1 MKYKTY
7 LQNKNL
13 STNTINIYFK
23 NYEIWKKFLNKNN
36 PSKKIFI
43 KFIKKYEVDHK
54 PASVNLMYHS
64 ILSIF
69 KFEKRWKLL
78 NECRDIKLPKQE
90 VTLQKILPLSK
101 FEYLKNKIKLNNWY
115 QQRNWLIFCFMFF
128 TGIRVSELFNINT
141 KSINNQTLLVYG
153 KGKKTRLVY
162 INDYLQQL
170 LNNWK
175 NKRIPVS
182 KKGKLLTYKQ
192 VNNIVKKLSNHNLN
206 INLSPHSLRRSYATN
221 LIKNNINLEIVRKT
235 LGHSSINTT
244 SRYIQYTDEE
254 ILAEIK
260 NCYNSL

>member
-7 LQNKNL
+7 LKNKNL
-13 STNTINIYFK
+13 STNTINVYYK
-23 NYEIWKKFLNKNN
+23 NYGIWKAFLKNN
-36 PSKKIFI
+36 NPTKSNFV
-43 KFIKKYEVDHK
+43 KFIKLYEVNHK

-90 VTLQKILPLSK
+90 ITLQKVLSLNN
-101 FEYLKNKIKLNNWY
+101 FENMKNKICINNFY

-128 TGIRVSELFNINT
+128 TGIRVSELFEINI
-141 KSINNQTLLVYG
+141 KLISNQRLLIYG

-162 INDYLQQL
+162 INDYLLHL

-175 NKRIPVS
+175 NKKIPIN
-182 KKGKLLTYKQ
+182 KRGKLLSYKQ
-192 VNNIVKKLSNHNLN
+192 VNNIIKNISMHNLN
-206 INLSPHSLRRSYATN
+206 IKLSPHSLRRSYATN
-221 LIKNNINLEIVRKT
+221 LIKKNINLEIVRKT
-235 LGHSSINTT
+235 LGHSNINTT

-254 ILAEIK
+254 ILEEIK
-260 NCYNSL
+260 NCYNNL